1 MSNKKY
7 TLMEGEMGNLNNL
20 LQTLPPIISR
30 NKINLFLG
38 GLISK
43 GTLQNLDSEGKGP
56 RRIKIGRKVGY
67 LREDFVAWLKE
78 RMVIE

>member
-1 MSNKKY
+1 
-7 TLMEGEMGNLNNL
+7 MGNLNNL